1 MLVSFTITVIRFN
14 PYSAP
19 GMIALVILFWQV
31 KKLNLKEMGSFVID
45 QRAIR
50 AEMEWGEHS

>member
-14 PYSAP
+14 PYRAP
-19 GMIALVILFWQV
+19 GMIALAILIWQV

-45 QRAIR
+45 QRAIW
-50 AEMEWGEHS
+50 AEMGWGEPS